1 MNGHSIWAEVDLA
14 AIAFNLHQVR
24 RLAGPEPQLMAV
36 VKADGY
42 GHGAFPVAR
51 TALENGA
58 DWLGVAR
65 LDEGIALRQAGI
77 QAPILV
83 FGYVPAAWAGHLLD
97 HDLTATIFSLEQ
109 ARQLAT
115 LAATRRRRLRAHLKI
130 DTGMGRLGLPS
141 EQIDGGQEP
150 VSGLA
155 QVIAISRLPGL
166 AISGIYTHFAAA
178 DDPDKQSARRQF
190 ARYSAFLAA
199 LQSRGLRFPCRH
211 TANSAAIIALPET
224 HLDLVRAG
232 LMLYGLWPSPQLR
245 ERGTE
250 LRPALQLKAR
260 VAQVKMVPAGFPVS
274 YGGTYVTPRATRL
287 ATVTVGYGDGYH
299 RLLSSRGEMLVGG
312 QRAPVVGRV
321 CMDQT
326 VLDVGHIDRVEP
338 GDEVVLF
345 GRQGA
350 ALLPVEEVAAAA
362 ETIQYEIVTALTA
375 RVPRH
380 YKGGSGSCHRT

>member
-14 AIAFNLHQVR
+14 AIAHNLHQVR

-42 GHGAFPVAR
+42 GHGALPVAR

-77 QAPILV
+77 RAPILI
-83 FGYVPAAWAGHLLD
+83 FGYVPAARAGHLLD

-115 LAATRRRRLRAHLKI
+115 LAATRRRRLPAHLKI

-141 EQIDGGQEP
+141 EQTDGGQGSL
-150 VSGLA
+150 SGLA

-178 DDPDKQSARRQF
+178 DNPDQQTARRQF
-190 ARYSAFLAA
+190 ARYSALLAA
-199 LQSRGLRFPCRH
+199 LQSRGLHFPCRH
-211 TANSAAIIALPET
+211 AANSAAIIALPET

-232 LMLYGLWPSPQLR
+232 LMLYGLWPSPQLQ
-245 ERGTE
+245 ERGIE
-250 LRPALQLKAR
+250 LSPAMQLKAR
-260 VAQVKMVPAGFPVS
+260 VAQVKMVPAGFPIS

-350 ALLPVEEVAAAA
+350 VLLPVEEVAAAA
-362 ETIQYEIVTALTA
+362 ATIHYEIVTALTA
-375 RVPRH
+375 RVPRQ
-380 YKGGSGSCHRT
+380 YQGDRGSCQRS